1 MDIRM
6 KSHSLS
12 SVQTGNVRR
21 PSTIKDYFLTKHV
34 DVVLSGQTV
43 WYMFEWT
50 KCLTMFDQM
59 ASFKLWQTRSN
70 KRDNVWSP
78 NNIWLCLIARQFP
91 FWLSFLL
98 MCTCPLQRHFSSLLW
113 ERKNAFHDCLSTSP
127 INRIKWMKKKTT
139 DPFFNDLSAR
149 ALTVACAHAWLSL
162 IVDRCYDVE
171 GKMKG
176 MMK

>member
-6 KSHSLS
+6 KAHSLS

-21 PSTIKDYFLTKHV
+21 PNTIKDYFLTKHF

-43 WYMFEWT
+43 WHMFEWT

-70 KRDNVWSP
+70 KRDSFWSP

-91 FWLSFLL
+91 FWLSFLF
-98 MCTCPLQRHFSSLLW
+98 MCTCPSKRHFSSLLW
-113 ERKNAFHDCLSTSP
+113 ESKNASHDCLSTNP
-127 INRIKWMKKKTT
+127 INRIKWMKKKI
-139 DPFFNDLSAR
+139 
-149 ALTVACAHAWLSL
+149 L
-162 IVDRCYDVE
+162 ILFS
-171 GKMKG
+171 MI
-176 MMK
+176 